1 MAAVVVAGSA
11 WWIGRIIQPRDA
23 SQRAVRDLI
32 TGLCGDSLDSLS
44 ALAELINTVCP
55 SGGEQIPP
63 SVRGVI
69 MRALTGFSNS
79 LLTID
84 DAVNQCNVPID
95 ATVVP
100 DLKLLRDDLRTQI
113 SEPLVTVES
122 YDAGQVRQI
131 HGTILKTRMALIKL
145 ELRIVKDF

>member
-1 MAAVVVAGSA
+1 MAGSA
-11 WWIGRIIQPRDA
+11 WWIGRVIQPRDA

-44 ALAELINTVCP
+44 TLAELINNFCP
-55 SGGEQIPP
+55 SGGEQIPTQL
-63 SVRGVI
+63 RGVI

-84 DAVNQCNVPID
+84 DALNQCNVKID
-95 ATVVP
+95 STVVP
-100 DLKLLRDDLRTQI
+100 DLKLLRDDLRAKI